1 MVKEMES
8 DFAELTLRD
17 RKTDDVRG
25 YRGTW
30 ATFLG
35 YSDISKA
42 VEGGNT
48 VDYFFNFLVIWI
60 RTEHVQ

>member
-1 MVKEMES
+1 VKVVKEMES

-35 YSDISKA
+35 YSGISKA

-48 VDYFFNFLVIWI
+48 VDYFFNLWI

>member
-1 MVKEMES
+1 MTRSHPMESQRNCVLGVKVLKEMES

-30 ATFLG
+30 ATFL
-35 YSDISKA
+35 DTATFRKPLR
-42 VEGGNT
+42 E
-48 VDYFFNFLVIWI
+48 VIP
-60 RTEHVQ
+60 

>member
-1 MVKEMES
+1 MLKEMES

-48 VDYFFNFLVIWI
+48 VDYFFNF
-60 RTEHVQ
+60 